1 MGLGILPCFG
11 SVNPLVEMYA
21 KGFRSSDGFIIFVV
35 GAAVFTDMLLY
46 GLIVP
51 ILPYTLTDRI
61 GLPQKEVQK
70 WNSILLGSF
79 GAALT
84 VGSRDRVPSRQ
95 TPFLFGLI
103 ALGLSTL
110 AISLTYSIVVL
121 LIARILQGLSGAVVY
136 TVGYAILFDVVGSER
151 IGQAMGFVSMSQSF
165 GLLVGPAIGG
175 PLYEW
180 GGYLKTFIPAFV
192 LIAIEIALRGLVIVR
207 KERGGRNIHHSPDDI
222 ERDASKAPLLAD
234 SGTVHFHQPSYGTK
248 DNIVPSVL
256 ERNPTPTA
264 SASASPPPSPSTNPS
279 HAPLLPTF
287 HLLLSHPR
295 IPLALLALFLLNT
308 LLTSYDAI
316 IPIHIATTFA
326 YPPSY
331 SSLLFLTMVSPFLLS
346 PLTGYIIDH
355 PRYGGT
361 KYPAL
366 LGWCVLTPPVF
377 LLRNIST
384 ATAHPLLCMALCLF
398 AIGLGT
404 AMTFPALMA
413 EVSLVVESIERDRP
427 GVFGDRGVM
436 SLSFGVMNTAFA
448 GGFLAGPLLAG
459 WLIGCVGW
467 EGLGMVLGCGGVVC
481 AVGVGVGTGGWVWRR

>member
-1 MGLGILPCFG
+1 
-11 SVNPLVEMYA
+11 MYA
-21 KGFRSSDGFIIFVV
+21 KSFRSSDGFIIFVV

-51 ILPYTLTDRI
+51 ILPYMLSDRI
-61 GLPQKEVQK
+61 GIPQEEVQK

-84 VGSRDRVPSRQ
+84 IGSRDRVPSRQ
-95 TPFLFGLI
+95 TPFLFGLV

-110 AISLTYSIVVL
+110 AISLTYSITLL
-121 LIARILQGLSGAVVY
+121 LIARILQGFSGAVVY

-180 GGYLKTFIPAFV
+180 GGYFRTFIPAFV
-192 LIAIEIALRGLVIVR
+192 LISVEIALRGLVIVR
-207 KERGGRNIHHSPDDI
+207 KERRGRNAHQSQA
-222 ERDASKAPLLAD
+222 DAEAGDGAKAPLLAE
-234 SGTVHFHQPSYGTK
+234 SGTIHFHQPSYGTK

-264 SASASPPPSPSTNPS
+264 SASASPPPSPATTNPS
-279 HAPLLPTF
+279 HAPLLSTF

-331 SSLLFLTMVSPFLLS
+331 SSLLFLIMVTPFLLS
-346 PLTGYIIDH
+346 PLAGYIVDH
-355 PRYGGT
+355 PRHGGT
-361 KYPAL
+361 KIPAL
-366 LGWCVLTPPVF
+366 LGWSILTPPVF
-377 LLRNIST
+377 LLRGINT
-384 ATAHPLLCMALCLF
+384 GTAHPLLCMALCLF
-398 AIGLGT
+398 AMGLGS
-404 AMTFPALMA
+404 AMTYPALMA
-413 EVSLVVESIERDRP
+413 EVSLVVEGIERERP
-427 GVFGDRGVM
+427 GVFGERGVM

-448 GGFLAGPLLAG
+448 AGFLAGPLLAG
-459 WLIGCVGW
+459 WLMGCVGW
-467 EGLGMVLGCGGVVC
+467 EGLGTVLGWGAVVC
-481 AVGVGVGTGGWVWRR
+481 AVGVGMGTGGWVWRR